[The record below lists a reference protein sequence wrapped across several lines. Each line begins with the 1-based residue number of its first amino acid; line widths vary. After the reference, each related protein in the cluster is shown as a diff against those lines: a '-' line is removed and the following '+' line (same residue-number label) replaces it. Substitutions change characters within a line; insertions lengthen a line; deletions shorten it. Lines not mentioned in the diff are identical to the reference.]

1 MREGVSPAGTQHGQ
15 APHPGD
21 ADVHL
26 QEGTRVG
33 WLRGSA
39 LQAFEVGTQTIPK
52 PQIRASPVSLVTPQ
66 LHCSPLARAR
76 PPVSPL
82 LHGVAKRG
90 SVQLEEIDPKEIQ
103 HVHCLPPQWVSV
115 KHLAWASVCVC
126 VCVMY
131 ARAHAQNTMT
141 CCLLFFAPVSIGSCF
156 LKWNELKIQMLIE
169 DTYS

>member
-1 MREGVSPAGTQHGQ
+1 MARRLTQEMRTSTCRKALAWGG
-15 APHPGD
+15 PG
-21 ADVHL
+21 AL
-26 QEGTRVG
+26 PCKP
-33 WLRGSA
+33 LRWKHRQS
-39 LQAFEVGTQTIPK
+39 QNPK
-52 PQIRASPVSLVTPQ
+52 PRASPVSLVTPQ

-103 HVHCLPPQWVSV
+103 HVRCLPPQWVSV

-126 VCVMY
+126 VCSCVMY

-141 CCLLFFAPVSIGSCF
+141 CCLLCSCF
-156 LKWNELKIQMLIE
+156 NWQLFPKVE
-169 DTYS
+169 